1 MCNARCAG
9 KVPCDQSFRCNA
21 GAAAVTGCDLAMT
34 VTPHGVPEHSVNSGP
49 QLRLQTVAMANDVAD
64 VQPAVNRQ
72 PRSPLEELVE
82 QRSL

>member
-49 QLRLQTVAMANDVAD
+49 QLRLQTVGNLNCGPFSVRRTGSKTRY
-64 VQPAVNRQ
+64 P
-72 PRSPLEELVE
+72 
-82 QRSL
+82 